1 MISSAEHAFTQGAA
15 MSDAPMP
22 AALVACWAESDATPR
37 LILDA
42 KLRPVW
48 LNQAARSQLERRR
61 DLELREGVLS
71 TTNGSYQADLAAFVT
86 GCGRELSAF
95 CLPCDDGDGHVL
107 FRGQEIE
114 HSDGRFFGLIFYRSG
129 SEFSARYADLDTV
142 FQLTQSEHRV
152 LQQMIEGHT
161 ADEISSNL
169 YVSIETTRSHIRQ
182 IYLKLNVT
190 SREGLFSRIRPYR
203 V

>member
-1 MISSAEHAFTQGAA
+1 MTFSAEHAFTRGQA
-15 MSDAPMP
+15 MSDASMP
-22 AALVACWAESDATPR
+22 AALVASWADTDQTPR
-37 LILDA
+37 AIVDA

-48 LNQAARSQLERRR
+48 MNQAARSQLERRR
-61 DLELREGVLS
+61 DVELREGTLF
-71 TTNGSYQADLAAFVT
+71 TTNSAYQGALASFVA
-86 GCGRELSAF
+86 GCDRELSGF

-114 HSDGRFFGLIFYRSG
+114 HSDGRYFGLIFYRSG

-152 LQQMIEGHT
+152 LQQMIGGYT
-161 ADEISSNL
+161 ADEISNNL
-169 YVSIETTRSHIRQ
+169 RVSIETTRSHIRQ

-203 V
+203 M